1 MGAII
6 TSTEHSTPFG
16 APARATDS
24 GTPPASGAG
33 HDGARSFQGVFDAIC
48 ANVARAVRGKD
59 EVIRLTVTCLVSGGH
74 LLLEDV
80 PGVGKTS
87 LAKAL
92 AHSVTAELGRVQ
104 FTPDLLPSDV
114 VGTSVWNQRD
124 GSFQFR
130 PGPVFANFVLA
141 DEINRA
147 SPKTQSALLEAM
159 AEEQV
164 TVDGSTYRL
173 RHPFM
178 VIATQNPLEHHGT
191 FPLPESQLDRFT
203 MKLSIGY
210 PDRED
215 ELALLR
221 DERHDEVLG
230 QLSPVASTEDIL
242 AMGRAAGS
250 VHVAPALAAY
260 VVDLADR
267 SRRGS
272 AFALGVS
279 PRAALSLLRVARVR
293 AATLGRDY
301 VTPDDVKDLAVPVL
315 AHRVVVGAESR
326 MSGMGAED
334 AVRELLART
343 PVPA

>member
-1 MGAII
+1 M
-6 TSTEHSTPFG
+6 
-16 APARATDS
+16 
-24 GTPPASGAG
+24 
-33 HDGARSFQGVFDAIC
+33 FDAIC
-48 ANVARAVRGKD
+48 ANVSRAIRGKD
-59 EVIRLTVTCLVSGGH
+59 DVIELTVTCLVSGGH

-92 AHSVTAELGRVQ
+92 AQSVAADLGRVQ

-114 VGTSVWNQRD
+114 VGTSVWNQHD

-164 TVDGSTYRL
+164 TVDGATYRL
-173 RHPFM
+173 REPFM

-203 MKLSIGY
+203 MKLSVGY
-210 PDRED
+210 PARED
-215 ELALLR
+215 ELELLR
-221 DERHDEVLG
+221 EEHHEQVLDRLG
-230 QLSPVASTEDIL
+230 PVASTDDVL
-242 AMGRAAGS
+242 AMGRAAAS
-250 VHVAPALAAY
+250 VHVAPALASY

-267 SRRGS
+267 SRRGGD
-272 AFALGVS
+272 FALGVS

-293 AATLGRDY
+293 AAAAGREY
-301 VTPDDVKDLAVPVL
+301 VIPDDIKSLAVPVL
-315 AHRVVVGAESR
+315 AHRVVVGSEAR
-326 MSGMGAED
+326 LGGRRAED

-343 PVPA
+343 PVPS